1 MSLIAPL
8 PVVIAG
14 IILLFVFSADLIALK
29 RMRNVHIELAKL
41 AKTLL
46 NSDDLNNDQKKI
58 VANMLDDVFSWWYM
72 PFAVVIL
79 PYALLLLIAN
89 KKPSENFANL
99 LMIEE
104 FRAFQELHTKS
115 VLSSNTLFSLIFFV
129 MVLALGLI
137 AMLCLGG
144 YKGVKTLVDSAF
156 LKASPNIRG
165 SKHFAEYE
173 GITC

>member
-99 LMIEE
+99 
-104 FRAFQELHTKS
+104 
-115 VLSSNTLFSLIFFV
+115 FFV